1 MREIHYNLL
10 QYFPI
15 LKGKAL
21 CPGSFLPSLLPPGLQ
36 HIGITWRALNTINA
50 WVPRSRDYK
59 SWDVTWALGCW
70 TAPWATL
77 MWSQGKKRC
86 SRSRAAGVILL
97 ANYLWV
103 PSPVS
108 EGQAD
113 ADLRRPGRQLAALG
127 DQRAGGSVPVPQAQS
142 SSVPGQFRDSKL
154 TAKMSEVLIRNMRTC
169 QIHLNLAEQSS
180 IDQEKFGWAE
190 LDRPRGVKPKSTYGL
205 TIRAA
210 SLKLEC
216 LRLRMTWRAHG
227 QRPLGPDPRLS
238 SLVCQGGAKD
248 GKPDVAAAGQGTT
261 VWEPLYWGV
270 WP

>member
-113 ADLRRPGRQLAALG
+113 ADLRRLE
-127 DQRAGGSVPVPQAQS
+127 GSLLPWEIKEQEAVSQS
-142 SSVPGQFRDSKL
+142 PKL
-154 TAKMSEVLIRNMRTC
+154 NRHLIQDNFET
-169 QIHLNLAEQSS
+169 LNWLQ
-180 IDQEKFGWAE
+180 KWVKYWFG
-190 LDRPRGVKPKSTYGL
+190 T
-205 TIRAA
+205 
-210 SLKLEC
+210 
-216 LRLRMTWRAHG
+216 
-227 QRPLGPDPRLS
+227 
-238 SLVCQGGAKD
+238 
-248 GKPDVAAAGQGTT
+248 
-261 VWEPLYWGV
+261 
-270 WP
+270 